1 MHALP
6 RLWRETDFRWLFLS
20 QTISTTGDRIV
31 LVALAL
37 LVTEQTGSTTDLGIV
52 VGAQTAALVTFLLIG
67 GVWAD
72 RLPRHR
78 IMVSTD
84 LIRCALHTLLAILIF
99 ADALDDLAARRRS
112 RSASAP
118 PRRSS
123 APPTAGS
130 CRRPSRKS

>member
-37 LVTEQTGSTTDLGIV
+37 LVTERTGSTTDLGIV
-52 VGAQTAALVTFLLIG
+52 VAAQTTALVTFLLIG

-84 LIRCALHTLLAILIF
+84 LIRAALHTLLAVLIF
-99 ADALDDLAARRRS
+99 ANALEIWQLVAIEVCFGAA
-112 RSASAP
+112 
-118 PRRSS
+118 
-123 APPTAGS
+123 
-130 CRRPSRKS
+130 